1 MYTTTTTNLRNRILG
16 VLFLLGLIALVG
28 CNQQGR
34 GFALPEG
41 DMEAGKMAFTRLG
54 CNECHNVGDVEWA
67 GTDES
72 LHVPLGGE
80 VTTMKSYG
88 ELVTSIINPS
98 HKMSERYAAEN
109 TEVSPMTQ
117 YNEVM
122 FVSELVDI
130 VTFLQSEY
138 ELETPSD
145 YYAPYSY

>member
-1 MYTTTTTNLRNRILG
+1 MYTKSNLKNRILG
-16 VLFLLGLIALVG
+16 VLFVLGLIALVG

-41 DMEAGKMAFTRLG
+41 EIEDGKAAFVRLG
-54 CNECHNVGDVEWA
+54 CNECHHVGDIEWA
-67 GTDES
+67 GTDEN

-80 VTTMKSYG
+80 VATQKSYG

-98 HKMSERYAAEN
+98 HKMSNLYAAEN
-109 TEVSPMTQ
+109 ADVSPMTK

-122 FVSELVDI
+122 FVSELVNI

-138 ELETPSD
+138 DVETPSD